1 MPGLLLRHLDSPS
14 MVDLIMR
21 IVAVDDIE
29 DRRTTLNWLIDQD
42 FLVQLIEKLHPQYGI
57 GFHINAS
64 QILVDM
70 INMSN
75 SSSHRVLQQLAR
87 EEIIQTILSQCLHED
102 SSGTASAM
110 VHGLLVLIVL
120 TNHLKNSDQY
130 SDLLETV
137 LRVIENR
144 LDDIVNFLEA
154 PLPYNEELT
163 TPGGIIRRFGVE
175 KVKICE
181 FLELLFCI
189 EHNEFNAKLCQSHV
203 LNVLLACM
211 LNYPWNNFLH
221 VHVNNII
228 DTIIGYPMQDNYHP
242 IVEVNRFSQITN
254 ICISSIYTDI
264 CIIRCENQ
272 VNLSH
277 LWSLV
282 I

>member
-1 MPGLLLRHLDSPS
+1 

-21 IVAVDDIE
+21 IVAVDDME
-29 DRRTTLNWLIDQD
+29 DRRTTLNWLIDQG
-42 FLVQLIEKLHPQYGI
+42 FLTQLIEKLHPQYEI

-75 SSSHRVLQQLAR
+75 SNSHRVLQQLAQK
-87 EEIIQTILSQCLHED
+87 EIAQAILSQCLHED

-130 SDLLETV
+130 SDLLDTV
-137 LRVIENR
+137 LKVIEHR
-144 LDDIVNFLEA
+144 LGDIVDFLEA

-163 TPGGIIRRFGVE
+163 TPGGRIRRFGVE
-175 KVKICE
+175 RVKICE
-181 FLELLFCI
+181 FIELLFCI
-189 EHNEFNAKLCQSHV
+189 EHTEFNSKLCESHV
-203 LNVLLACM
+203 LNVLLSCM
-211 LNYPWNNFLH
+211 VNYPWNNFLH

-242 IVEVNRFSQITN
+242 IVEVNGFSQVSH
-254 ICISSIYTDI
+254 SSG
-264 CIIRCENQ
+264 CENQ
-272 VNLSH
+272 VNLSFSC
-277 LWSLV
+277 LLGLV